1 MSDEIFSP
9 WNQPQEN
16 YANCGP
22 TSLSY
27 CLFTLFGNEINQDD
41 VASSLYSGPRKW
53 YKTTH
58 AGFDQDEMSKAAGK
72 FRAKSE
78 CLQVCGERNFS
89 KFNKELVAHLKTG
102 NPAMLSVSD
111 GGHWVAI
118 IGYKEKKGKAVYY
131 VNDPDEYGDE
141 VFDKWTKADVEE
153 EVDGVHDKDDY
164 FAILLSRRDGKAP
177 AFPLSRDLRRLVTD
191 GSFDTLSGMV
201 EDLGKIAEKA
211 SGNGKT
217 DSYLTDHLMAHRRTI
232 LGVIGELLDWDS
244 TES

>member
-72 FRAKSE
+72 FKAKAE

-131 VNDPDEYGDE
+131 VNDPDESGDE
-141 VFDKWTKADVEE
+141 VFDKWTKADV
-153 EVDGVHDKDDY
+153 GRHMGSHSCYRLRWDDNLLEIIGSALKNTGHRQECLCY
-164 FAILLSRRDGKAP
+164 FLNK
-177 AFPLSRDLRRLVTD
+177 
-191 GSFDTLSGMV
+191 
-201 EDLGKIAEKA
+201 
-211 SGNGKT
+211 
-217 DSYLTDHLMAHRRTI
+217 
-232 LGVIGELLDWDS
+232 
-244 TES
+244 